1 MTHYSDNP
9 ADVRVDFFK
18 PSGKW
23 YTTES
28 VRWTGFWEGNKQ
40 LIHKAFAQ
48 SLRDHFKEKPNRLSE
63 MDAICLEPYH
73 EYSHPIQLKNGS
85 WNK

>member
-1 MTHYSDNP
+1 MTNYSDNP
-9 ADVRVDFFK
+9 ADVRVDFFR

-23 YTTES
+23 YLTES
-28 VRWTGFWEGNKQ
+28 VKWTGIWNGKEQ
-40 LIHKAFAQ
+40 EIHNSFIQ
-48 SLRDHFKEKPNRLSE
+48 SLKDHFKDTPNRLSD

-73 EYSHPIQLKNGS
+73 EYSHPIQIKAGG